1 MILIINN
8 PKASEITYKY
18 DFCMKNSEITYINI
32 ILNLKKKF
40 YQNLLEL

>member
-8 PKASEITYKY
+8 PIASEITYEY

-32 ILNLKKKF
+32 ILNFLKNF
-40 YQNLLEL
+40 Y